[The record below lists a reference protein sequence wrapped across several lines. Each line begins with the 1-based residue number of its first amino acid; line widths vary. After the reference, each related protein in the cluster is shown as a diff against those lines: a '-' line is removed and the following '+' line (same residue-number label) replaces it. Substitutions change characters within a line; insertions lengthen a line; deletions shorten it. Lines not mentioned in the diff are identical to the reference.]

1 MSSAALLNQPATYMA
16 TDGGASQ
23 FVSPFPPP
31 HFGLGTHQYF
41 ANRGLRGDIPP
52 FFVHNH
58 PSYSAPLE
66 FSGYAPGHYGN
77 VPFSESKLVSF
88 FLHTKLAFPFCLF
101 VSKLLHPPLLVDGT
115 VVRFSAT

>member
-1 MSSAALLNQPATYMA
+1 MSSATLLNQPAAYMA

-23 FVSPFPPP
+23 FVAPFPPP

-77 VPFSESKLVSF
+77 VPFSESKLVHNALYCLYVAIAFIF
-88 FLHTKLAFPFCLF
+88 FLLPTTEEVYYLF
-101 VSKLLHPPLLVDGT
+101 
-115 VVRFSAT
+115 A